1 MRSSLCVAFRKRA
14 LRAGCAALALLA
26 PWAVSAACTLE
37 MSTSNIMQEIIK
49 ENGGVPISDA
59 QCARLN
65 KNSLRLHMNGQATVL
80 NGVSVAWAY
89 VTVSDVNTRVIS
101 PEAASQTIVNT
112 KASMVT
118 AKELAFTAL
127 ESSIAQL
134 DINKAANALRS
145 YSQAAKKK

>member
-1 MRSSLCVAFRKRA
+1 
-14 LRAGCAALALLA
+14 
-26 PWAVSAACTLE
+26 
-37 MSTSNIMQEIIK
+37 
-49 ENGGVPISDA
+49 
-59 QCARLN
+59 
-65 KNSLRLHMNGQATVL
+65 MNGQATVL